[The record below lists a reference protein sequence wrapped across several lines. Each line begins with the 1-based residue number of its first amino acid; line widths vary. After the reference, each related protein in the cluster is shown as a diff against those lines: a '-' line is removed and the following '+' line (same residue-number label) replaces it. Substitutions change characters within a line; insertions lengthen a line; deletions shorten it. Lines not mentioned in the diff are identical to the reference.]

1 MRKLRKNLRE
11 GWPKG
16 REDPSRILTKS
27 AEIVVDKPEYKSLEK
42 AVKAFPGIQEDTYS
56 VIGGENVKASTNT
69 YTTGSSY
76 YEIRSDSIVNHWSTG
91 AYDIRVKDT
100 SLQMEVATCT
110 SYALVGIT
118 HWGGGVI
125 SPSVIR
131 ILSQAGLQ
139 PTMSDVKTFN
149 GSVNYHSLEG
159 YGAYLDNKE
168 MTAHAPITAMVA
180 VGSFAKIALIL
191 RNLKKKLDLV
201 GASWD
206 KYDGTSEEGY
216 YRLKGL
222 TPDEN
227 ESTRIDLTDINEG
240 GVIASSKE
248 SDRDII
254 IGLVDYI
261 NELRDANSDIDTDLS
276 GLDDLEDFVR
286 SWNSDELSVEELFK
300 SFIHQLMLAGFDDIE
315 GYLRIDTIKT
325 PPKNPNRVK
334 RLKAIQKNAERD
346 AAHRFESKRRM
357 RESFEDPIDEIVFN
371 YASFRGDDPNTKALN
386 AMECAGELLAN
397 GFTAE
402 EVQAHFDADGYYDGT
417 TGESIGSGTW
427 DLEFANDIVA
437 NMK

>member
-11 GWPKG
+11 GWPRG
-16 REDPSRILTKS
+16 REDASRVLTTS
-27 AEIVVDKPEYKSLEK
+27 AERTVVKPEYKSLEK
-42 AVKAFPGIQEDTYS
+42 AVNAFPGIQEDTYS
-56 VIGGENVKASTNT
+56 VVNGKDVKASTNT

-76 YEIRSDSIVNHWSTG
+76 YEIRSDSVINHWSTG
-91 AYDIRVKDT
+91 AYDIKVKNT
-100 SLQMEVATCT
+100 SLQMEVATCI
-110 SYALVGIT
+110 SYALVGISR
-118 HWGGGVI
+118 WGGGVLP
-125 SPSVIR
+125 PSVIR
-131 ILSQAGLQ
+131 ILSQAGLK
-139 PTMSDVKTFN
+139 PTMSDVETFN
-149 GSVNYHSLEG
+149 GATNYNSLEG
-159 YGAYLDNKE
+159 YGAYLENKE

-191 RNLKKKLDLV
+191 RDLKKKLDLV

-206 KYDGTSEEGY
+206 KYAGTSEESY

-227 ESTRIDLTDINEG
+227 ESTRIDLTDINVG
-240 GVIASSKE
+240 QVVASSE
-248 SDRDII
+248 ETDRDII
-254 IGLVDYI
+254 IGLMDYI
-261 NELRDANSDIDTDLS
+261 DELRDANSDTDIS
-276 GLDDLEDFVR
+276 GLNDIEDFVR
-286 SWNSDELSVEELFK
+286 SWDRDELPVDGLFK
-300 SFIHQLMLAGFDDIE
+300 SFIHQLILAGFDDTE
-315 GYLRIDTIKT
+315 SYLKIDTIKT

-334 RLKAIQKNAERD
+334 RLKSIQKNAERD
-346 AAHRFESKRRM
+346 AAHRFESRRRM

>member
-1 MRKLRKNLRE
+1 MKKFGKNLRE

-16 REDPSRILTKS
+16 REDSSRILTTS

-56 VIGGENVKASTNT
+56 IVGGKDVKASTNT

-76 YEIRSDSIVNHWSTG
+76 YEIRSDSIINHWSTG
-91 AYDIRVKDT
+91 AYDIKVKDT
-100 SLQMEVATCT
+100 SLQMEVGTCT
-110 SYALVGIT
+110 SYALIGIT

-131 ILSQAGLQ
+131 ILSQAGLK

-149 GSVNYHSLEG
+149 GQTNYHSLEG

-168 MTAHAPITAMVA
+168 MTTHAPITAMVA

-222 TPDEN
+222 TPDDEEFTYYELYDLMEN
-227 ESTRIDLTDINEG
+227 E
-240 GVIASSKE
+240 VIASSKE

-254 IGLVDYI
+254 ISLIDYLDQVR
-261 NELRDANSDIDTDLS
+261 NAQPEEEDIS
-276 GLDDLEDFVR
+276 GLE
-286 SWNSDELSVEELFK
+286 
-300 SFIHQLMLAGFDDIE
+300 DIE
-315 GYLRIDTIKT
+315 DWVRGWSSVDIPTEEFFEQYIESFEKVGFKDMAEYIRVDKITT
-325 PPKNPNRVK
+325 PPKNPNRIK
-334 RLKAIQKNAERD
+334 RLKSIQKNAERD
-346 AAHRFESKRRM
+346 AAHRYESRRRM

-427 DLEFANDIVA
+427 DLEFANSIVA